1 MEFEEAFQ
9 ALDAAVV
16 AKKQRHLKDIEV
28 AILRGSWQKQKYHE
42 IAQAQGYT
50 TEYLKQDVGPK
61 LWKLL
66 SEILGEKVSKT
77 NFRAALARQS
87 LFGHRSITKDYL
99 AEISKQYSYSFR
111 FVDGQSERSLVNIV
125 VSAEQIT
132 ALSGLEIIVAAD
144 GIFLNAKTPISGNQ
158 YQDYR

>member
-1 MEFEEAFQ
+1 MDFEEAFQ

-28 AILRGSWQKQKYHE
+28 AILRGSWQGKKYHE
-42 IAQAQGYT
+42 IAQTQGYT

-77 NFRAALARQS
+77 NFRTALARH
-87 LFGHRSITKDYL
+87 LFAHTSITKAYP
-99 AEISKQYSYSFR
+99 AEIYKQYGYSFS
-111 FVDGQSERSLVNIV
+111 FVDPQRSPVNIV
-125 VSAEQIT
+125 VSPEQIT
-132 ALSGLEIIVAAD
+132 AIPGLKIEFTAEEISLNVKMPLSD
-144 GIFLNAKTPISGNQ
+144 N
-158 YQDYR
+158 